1 MSKLLAVCLML
12 IPSFAF
18 GGVNTNCG
26 GLAAVPT
33 VTLVAACGST
43 RVTLA
48 ERMRERRASRLAAR
62 SSRLAAASC
71 GGTATVACSGVAVV
85 AVASVCVNCV
95 VPDVV
100 LGVEAA
106 SYTPA
111 ASGLQAEAQ
120 WEANEMARRG
130 AKGHIRGVISGV
142 RFAGVGWS
150 SGSNPST
157 CTPGSGTCV
166 ADAIARGAGGFFRVR
181 YYR

>member
-1 MSKLLAVCLML
+1 MIKLILACLML
-12 IPSFAF
+12 VPSVGF
-18 GGVNTNCG
+18 GGVTASCG

-33 VTLVAACGST
+33 VTLVAICGAT
-43 RVTLA
+43 RVTLL

-71 GGTATVACSGVAVV
+71 GGAAIACSGVAVV
-85 AVASVCVNCV
+85 AVAPVCVNCV

-106 SYTPA
+106 SHAPA

-130 AKGHIRGVISGV
+130 AKGHIRGTVSGV

-150 SGSNPST
+150 SGGNPST
-157 CTPGSGTCV
+157 CTPRSGTCV
-166 ADAIARGAGGFFRVR
+166 ADAIARGADGYYRVR

>member
-1 MSKLLAVCLML
+1 
-12 IPSFAF
+12 
-18 GGVNTNCG
+18 
-26 GLAAVPT
+26 
-33 VTLVAACGST
+33 
-43 RVTLA
+43 VTLA

-85 AVASVCVNCV
+85 AVPACVNCA

-106 SYTPA
+106 SHAPA

-130 AKGHIRGVISGV
+130 AKGHIRGTVSGV

-150 SGSNPST
+150 SGGNPST
-157 CTPGSGTCV
+157 CTPRSGTCV
-166 ADAIARGAGGFFRVR
+166 ADAIARGADGYYRVR